1 MVSVAV
7 MFLMLITKAS
17 FAYRTRSPAVG
28 RWVAVSACSAS
39 SSCRPA
45 AHAPSTNRRWTRPH
59 AVPLCRRLYATTFDG
74 RNVDTPP
81 TDPGRFDD
89 NDDADVDEGD
99 YDGDDDDV
107 DEEDD
112 EDGGDGA
119 MATPKEGSLRL
130 KVRQHVNP
138 LASTY
143 QKVHRPPALRASAAF
158 SLTALLPP
166 LPAPPRQPQP
176 LDPDWVRHAF
186 AAPTQPTVVDIGCA
200 KGTWV
205 LKSGQTT
212 PTKNVLGLEIR
223 RPVVQF
229 ALERKKRWGLSNVHF
244 LSVNANVDLAR
255 ILGDLVAAGYVSSC
269 PLWPPLLYVLAVSC
283 RRRRVSLSPTPYPT
297 LLSSIASARTWTW

>member
-1 MVSVAV
+1 MSVAV

-143 QKVHRPPALRASAAF
+143 QKVHRPPCPPGFGRLFAHRPSPSPPRTTPAAAAVGSGLGAARLRRPHAAHRGRHRVRQGH
-158 SLTALLPP
+158 LGPEKRPNHADEKRPRPRDPPPRGAVRLGAEETLGPEQRALLVCQ
-166 LPAPPRQPQP
+166 RQRGFGPHFGG
-176 LDPDWVRHAF
+176 LGRCRVR
-186 AAPTQPTVVDIGCA
+186 
-200 KGTWV
+200 
-205 LKSGQTT
+205 
-212 PTKNVLGLEIR
+212 
-223 RPVVQF
+223 
-229 ALERKKRWGLSNVHF
+229 
-244 LSVNANVDLAR
+244 
-255 ILGDLVAAGYVSSC
+255 
-269 PLWPPLLYVLAVSC
+269 
-283 RRRRVSLSPTPYPT
+283 
-297 LLSSIASARTWTW
+297 